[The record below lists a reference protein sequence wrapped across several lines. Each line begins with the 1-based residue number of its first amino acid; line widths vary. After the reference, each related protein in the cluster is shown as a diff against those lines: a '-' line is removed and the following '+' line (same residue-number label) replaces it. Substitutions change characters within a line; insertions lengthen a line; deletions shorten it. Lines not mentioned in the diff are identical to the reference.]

1 MPTVLLTGAA
11 GFIGS
16 HVAQA
21 LLARGDRVIALD
33 NFDDVYPR
41 ALKERN
47 LDEVRAAR
55 PRESEKG
62 LIVVEG
68 DANDAPLVSQLLST
82 HKPHGVIH
90 LGARGGVRPSI
101 EQPALY
107 CRVNIEATT
116 TMLECARRCPSVTR
130 FVLASSSSVY
140 GNLSKAPFSETD
152 DVSFPISPYAA
163 TKRSCE
169 LMGATFAH
177 LYGMPTACLRF
188 FTVYGPRQRPS
199 LAISMFT
206 ERVAK
211 GQPIPVFGD
220 GSTLRDY
227 TYIDDIVAGVLASY
241 ERIPQHKYRVWNLGN
256 SEPVSLKI
264 MIETVER
271 AVGKKAIIDRQP
283 AQPGDVERTFADLTR
298 SKAELGYSPRT
309 SFEDG
314 VRRQWEWMRGY
325 LASQS
330 P

>member
-1 MPTVLLTGAA
+1 MPDQCILITGAA

-21 LLARGDRVIALD
+21 VLSRGDRVVGLD

-47 LDEVRAAR
+47 VAEVRAAHPNAR
-55 PRESEKG
+55 FD
-62 LIVVEG
+62 LIEG
-68 DANDAPLVSQLLST
+68 DANDFALVTSLLAT

-107 CRVNIEATT
+107 SRVNIEATT
-116 TMLECARRCPSVTR
+116 AMLEAARRCPSVSR

-163 TKRSCE
+163 TKRACE

-177 LYGMPTACLRF
+177 LYSLPTACLRF

-199 LAISMFT
+199 LAISMFI
-206 ERVAK
+206 EGIAR
-211 GQPIPVFGD
+211 GRPIPVFGD

-227 TYIDDIVAGVLASY
+227 TYIDDIVSGVLASY
-241 ERIPQHKYRVWNLGN
+241 DRIPNHNYRVWNLGN
-256 SEPVSLKI
+256 SEPVSLST
-264 MIETVER
+264 MIETVSKV
-271 AVGKKAIIDRQP
+271 VGKPAVIDRQS

-298 SKAELGYSPRT
+298 SGAELGYRPST
-309 SFEDG
+309 TFEQG
-314 VRRQWEWMRGY
+314 VRKQWEWMRRVTG
-325 LASQS
+325 
-330 P
+330 